1 MHVMVYVCV
10 GLLTL
15 SQLRIFNLLCV
26 QIIQD
31 VGHAGACVRRFSLMM
46 DDGVV

>member
-31 VGHAGACVRRFSLMM
+31 VGHAGACVRATLLI
-46 DDGVV
+46 DDG